1 MIGSIPALACNLCR
15 LAGRLIGHVNRLPV
29 DINVML
35 LNVLNNS
42 VRVAAGS
49 QKMPK

>member
-49 QKMPK
+49 Q

>member
-1 MIGSIPALACNLCR
+1 MIGLIPALACNLCR
-15 LAGRLIGHVNRLPV
+15 LAGLLIGHVNRLPV

-42 VRVAAGS
+42 TRAAVGS

>member
-1 MIGSIPALACNLCR
+1 MIGFVPALACNLCR

-49 QKMPK
+49 Q